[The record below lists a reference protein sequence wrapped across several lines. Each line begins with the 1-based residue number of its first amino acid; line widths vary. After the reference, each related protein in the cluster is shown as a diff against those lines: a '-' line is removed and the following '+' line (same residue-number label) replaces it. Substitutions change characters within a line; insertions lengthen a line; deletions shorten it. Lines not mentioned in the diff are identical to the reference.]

1 MGSAVSCSKDSRSK
15 QELDKHPHP
24 QLHCVSD
31 TGVPNRFHYVLQNVT
46 ILQTTSH
53 WAWLD
58 SRCASFPLKVQE
70 GTGSLRFVSVLDFF
84 SKINRFWAGS
94 VRKNVFPGST
104 RFGLL
109 FRTHRG
115 SVRFGSVR
123 FRVRFRPVPEFN
135 GSVRIGRFG
144 SVRFLMI
151 TVELETNAKVMIHAT
166 GGL

>member
-31 TGVPNRFHYVLQNVT
+31 TGVPSRFHYVLQGVT

-58 SRCASFPLKVQE
+58 SRCASFPLEVQE

-109 FRTHRG
+109 FRIHRG
-115 SVRFGSVR
+115 SVRFGSVP
-123 FRVRFRPVPEFN
+123 RPVPA
-135 GSVRIGRFG
+135 GSRIQRFG
-144 SVRFLMI
+144 SVRFGRFSSVSYFFLS
-151 TVELETNAKVMIHAT
+151 K
-166 GGL
+166 